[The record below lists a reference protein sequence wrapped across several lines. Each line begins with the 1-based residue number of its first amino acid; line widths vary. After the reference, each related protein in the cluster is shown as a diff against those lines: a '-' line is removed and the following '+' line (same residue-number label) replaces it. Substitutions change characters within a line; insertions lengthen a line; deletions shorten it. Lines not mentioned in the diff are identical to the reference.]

1 MLADFVQAG
10 LRVVAQL
17 LLPEHEHLLSAEET
31 PETPELGAV
40 KAAVDVGEH
49 SMLQWQCFSA
59 ASFLLFERKVEGQW
73 IVPPPVLHRPVGVCP
88 FDRIAQNHNQ
98 SR

>member
-1 MLADFVQAG
+1 MVVVTVVEFERSDGRARRNAEMLADFVQAG

-40 KAAVDVGEH
+40 KAAVDVREN
-49 SMLQWQCFSA
+49 S
-59 ASFLLFERKVEGQW
+59 
-73 IVPPPVLHRPVGVCP
+73 VLEW
-88 FDRIAQNHNQ
+88 
-98 SR
+98 